1 MKLFKN
7 LNEEKKVLELKI
19 VKNLKTKF
27 CSVIRSAAAGA
38 RGDQH
43 GGNHLDKQGKR
54 QSKEIRRLREICQM
68 LTIINIVI
76 INHLADFRIHGGNH
90 LDKQGRE
97 K

>member
-38 RGDQH
+38 RGEQH
-43 GGNHLDKQGKR
+43 GGNHLDKQGKGK
-54 QSKEIRRLREICQM
+54 SKEIRKLNCNSGRLFPDLRAFLEPCG
-68 LTIINIVI
+68 
-76 INHLADFRIHGGNH
+76 DG
-90 LDKQGRE
+90 
-97 K
+97 